1 MATDTISASFGQ
13 DMFDEMTERIDT
25 AVMSGK
31 VLEEIK
37 AKHKGF
43 HEWNQEITSKNHQPI
58 VQVAIMPSRME

>member
-1 MATDTISASFGQ
+1 MATDTISSFGQ

-31 VLEEIK
+31 VPEEIK
-37 AKHKGF
+37 ARQKGF

-58 VQVAIMPSRME
+58 VQVAVMPSRME